1 MRKRFRWLKRQ
12 RESGLTLIETV
23 IALAILGIIAAGIGL
38 GLNSAI
44 KGVSFTDSRETAKNI
59 AETQMEYV
67 KASKYS
73 TSYSLYTPSPL
84 PSYWNQYVTNIS
96 VTQVEG
102 NPDPNIQMITV
113 NVGYTDIYNGG
124 PAEVVL
130 EDFKVS
136 N

>member
-1 MRKRFRWLKRQ
+1 MPKRFRWLKRQ
-12 RESGLTLIETV
+12 RESGFTLIEAV
-23 IALAILGIIAAGIGL
+23 IALAILGVIAAGIAL
-38 GLNSAI
+38 GLISAI
-44 KGVSFTDSRETAKNI
+44 KGVSFTDSRETAKNV

-73 TSYSLYTPSPL
+73 SAYSLYTPSPL

-113 NVGYTDIYNGG
+113 NVSYTDIYDGG

-130 EDFKVS
+130 EDFKV
-136 N
+136 NE